1 LFHPDKPVG
10 KILSV
15 VFDQLILSILFL
27 LCSLPIFTA
36 PAAGIALY
44 EIQFAIDEFRDTN
57 LILEF
62 FCRFV
67 RNLKTGLKV
76 FLIFLI
82 ALVVSVGVCAS
93 AMMLSISLK
102 WIIIGL
108 VLIIGSVGC
117 WLMPLLARYDQKFA
131 VTLRNAYLLAL
142 QKLPVTLFMAVI
154 TMGYPLLALI
164 LPQELFSG
172 YLFILIFFFPG
183 LSTFISSKLFLRAI
197 DRLSESNE

>member
-1 LFHPDKPVG
+1 MFHPDKPLG
-10 KILSV
+10 KILSL

-27 LCSLPIFTA
+27 LCALPLVTA

-44 EIQFAIDEFRDTN
+44 EVQIAIDEMRDTN

-62 FCRFV
+62 FRRFV
-67 RNLKTGLKV
+67 KNLKTGLKV
-76 FLIFLI
+76 LLVLVI
-82 ALVVSVGVCAS
+82 ALVVAIGICAS

-102 WIIIGL
+102 WVIAGL
-108 VLIIGSVGC
+108 MLIIGSLGC
-117 WLMPLLARYDQKFA
+117 WLMPLLARFDQKFA

-142 QKLPVTLFMAVI
+142 QKLPVTLAMAAI

-172 YLFILIFFFPG
+172 YLFVLIFFFPG
-183 LSTFISSKLFLRAI
+183 FSAFVASKLFLRAV
-197 DRLSESNE
+197 DSLSESND

>member
-1 LFHPDKPVG
+1 M
-10 KILSV
+10 

-44 EIQFAIDEFRDTN
+44 EIQFAIDEMRDAN

-62 FCRFV
+62 FRRFT
-67 RNLKTGLKV
+67 RNLKTGLKALLV
-76 FLIFLI
+76 LLI
-82 ALVVSVGVCAS
+82 ALVVAVGICAS

-117 WLMPLLARYDQKFA
+117 WLMPLLARYDQKFE

-172 YLFILIFFFPG
+172 YLFVLIFFFPG

>member
-1 LFHPDKPVG
+1 MFHPDKPVG

-44 EIQFAIDEFRDTN
+44 EIQFAIDEMRDAN

-62 FCRFV
+62 FRRFA

-76 FLIFLI
+76 LLVLLI
-82 ALVVSVGVCAS
+82 ALVAAVGICAS

-108 VLIIGSVGC
+108 VLIIGSVGY
-117 WLMPLLARYDQKFA
+117 WLMPLLARFDQKFA

-172 YLFILIFFFPG
+172 YLFVLIFFFPG
-183 LSTFISSKLFLRAI
+183 LSTFISSKLFLRTI